1 MTTTEAKEQT
11 DSQPSTD
18 EPIHVHGQDD
28 LDALAAEHDVVLAD
42 FYADWCGPCKALE
55 PIVANIAADTETV
68 VAKVDVDENQ
78 ELAAEY
84 GVRGVPT
91 MALFA
96 GGEMAERLVGL
107 RDEDTLRQLIDQ
119 HK

>member
-1 MTTTEAKEQT
+1 MTTIEPQGASDAEL
-11 DSQPSTD
+11 STD
-18 EPIHVHGQDD
+18 EPIHVNGSEE
-28 LDALAAEHDVVLAD
+28 LDALADEYDVVLAD

-68 VAKVDVDENQ
+68 VAKVDVDVNQ

-96 GGEMAERLVGL
+96 DGEMTERLVGL
-107 RDEDTLRQLIDQ
+107 RDEDTLRRLIEQ
-119 HK
+119 HQ

>member
-1 MTTTEAKEQT
+1 MTTIEAQ
-11 DSQPSTD
+11 DAPDAQLSTD
-18 EPIHVHGQDD
+18 EPIHVDGSDD
-28 LDALAAEHDVVLAD
+28 LDALVAEHDVVLAD

-68 VAKVDVDENQ
+68 VAKVDVDVNQ

-96 GGEMAERLVGL
+96 DGEMAERLVGL
-107 RDEDTLRQLIDQ
+107 RDEDTLRRLISQ

>member
-1 MTTTEAKEQT
+1 MTTEAKEKPQT
-11 DSQPSTD
+11 QPSTD
-18 EPIHVHGQDD
+18 EPIHVQGQED
-28 LDALAAEHDVVLAD
+28 LDSLVAEHDVVLAD

-55 PIVANIAADTETV
+55 PIVATIAADTETV
-68 VAKVDVDENQ
+68 VAKVDVDQNQ

-96 GGEMAERLVGL
+96 GGEMAERVVGM
-107 RDEDTLRQLIDQ
+107 RDEDTLRQLINQ